1 MKNKPTNDDVQV
13 KKQGNTS
20 TWIVRI
26 SWGVA
31 VFMLAI
37 MTALVIYRAP
47 VVFSAFYPESTVVP
61 TAEAGETSIPQAADA
76 GLPDFMPDIQMISV
90 SRDTNTHTI
99 IPSKARSEPTT
110 YTVQKGDSL
119 FGIASK
125 YDLKPE
131 SVLWANYD
139 TLNDDPHSISV
150 GQDLVIPPID
160 GILYTWNEGDS
171 IEQVAAEFQAEP
183 SDILN
188 WSGNKLDITNPV
200 VETETEIMIP
210 DGYREFKQWV
220 VETYW
225 RPNAGASQTI
235 AGAGGC
241 TITGGTGAYGTGYF
255 VWPAVN
261 HFLSGNDYWSGH
273 LGIDIAAGEGAAIY
287 AADSGV
293 VVYAGPIGGGYG
305 NMIMIDHGNG
315 YHSLYAHL
323 SVVSVY
329 CGQSVYQGSV
339 IGLAGSTGNSTGAH
353 LHFEIRLNGGFIN
366 PWYVL
371 P

>member
-1 MKNKPTNDDVQV
+1 MKSKPATEKVQGEE
-13 KKQGNTS
+13 KSSFQ
-20 TWIVRI
+20 TWLIRI
-26 SWGVA
+26 SWGA
-31 VFMLAI
+31 SVFMLVL

-47 VVFSAFYPESTVVP
+47 VVFSAFYPEDNPEPMPEIT
-61 TAEAGETSIPQAADA
+61 EASIPVAGDA
-76 GLPDFMPDIQMISV
+76 GLPDFSPEVQMISV
-90 SRDTNTHTI
+90 NRDTNTHTI
-99 IPSKARSEPTT
+99 IPSKARTEPTT

-131 SVLWANYD
+131 SVLWANYA

-160 GILYTWNEGDS
+160 GILYTWKEGDT
-171 IEQVAAEFQAEP
+171 IEQVASEFEANP

-210 DGYREFKQWV
+210 DGWREFQQWV

-235 AGAGGC
+235 AGPGGC
-241 TITGGTGAYGTGYF
+241 TISGGGAYGTGYF

-329 CGQSVYQGSV
+329 CGQSVYQGNV